1 MALDLNTSL
10 FILGAGPAGLTAAY
24 ESVKKN
30 LHPVLV
36 EKSSQVGGIAR
47 TELYNGYR
55 FDIGGHRFFT
65 HFEEIQRI
73 WEEVLK
79 RDFIKVHRISRIYY
93 KKHFYHYPL
102 SFFNALSNLGILEG
116 LLILM
121 SYLKVKIRPHT
132 QEDNFE
138 QWVTNRF
145 GRRLFRTFFET
156 YTEKVWG
163 ISCKE
168 IQADWAA
175 QRIKGLSLK
184 SVLYDA
190 LVGGNGSGTKT
201 LIREFHYPV
210 AGPGMMWES
219 MQQRIEQQG
228 GEVLMKSEAVRL
240 QHTAN
245 RVHSILVRQGE
256 KETHFRSGNII
267 SSIPLDELIYL
278 FDPQPPEAVLQ
289 AADKLCYRDFILVG
303 LILNKTDLFPDN
315 WIYVHSPEVRVGR
328 IQNFKNWSTALVP
341 DLNKTSLGMEYFC
354 SEGDEL
360 WKLADKELIQLAKQ
374 ELQKLGLAPMS
385 SVEDGIVFRQKK
397 AYPIYNSEYRQNI
410 EIIKNYLETIE
421 NLQTIGRN
429 GLHRY
434 NNQDHSMLTAIMAVK
449 NLFGE
454 NNNLWTVNTEPSYYE

>member
-1 MALDLNTSL
+1 MALDSNSPL
-10 FILGAGPAGLTAAY
+10 FILGAGPAGLTAAH
-24 ESVKKN
+24 ESIKRN
-30 LHPVLV
+30 LHPILM

-55 FDIGGHRFFT
+55 FDMGGHRFFT

-73 WEEVLK
+73 WEEVLEK
-79 RDFIKVHRISRIYY
+79 DFIKVPRISRIYY
-93 KKHFYHYPL
+93 KKRFYHYPL
-102 SFFNALSNLGILEG
+102 SFFNALSNLGVLEG

-121 SYLKVKIRPHT
+121 SYLKAKMRPHAK
-132 QEDNFE
+132 EENFE

-168 IQADWAA
+168 IRADWAA

-190 LVGGNGSGTKT
+190 LVPGNRNGAKT

-210 AGPGMMWES
+210 AGPGMMWEC
-219 MQQRIEQQG
+219 MQKGIEQQG
-228 GEVLMKSEAVRL
+228 GEVLMNSEAVRL

-245 RVHSILVRQGE
+245 RVHSIIVRQGG
-256 KETHFRSGNII
+256 KETSFQSGNII
-267 SSIPLDELIYL
+267 SSIPLDELINL
-278 FDPQPPEAVLQ
+278 FDPPPPEAVIQ
-289 AADKLCYRDFILVG
+289 AANRLCHRDFILVV
-303 LILNKTDLFPDN
+303 LILNQTTLFPDN
-315 WIYVHSPEVRVGR
+315 WIYVHSPEVKVGR
-328 IQNFKNWSTALVP
+328 IQNFKNWSAALVP

-360 WKLADKELIQLAKQ
+360 WNLADTELIQIAKQ
-374 ELQKLGLAPMS
+374 ELQNLGLSPMS

-397 AYPIYNSEYRQNI
+397 AYPIYNSEYLQNI
-410 EIIKNYLETIE
+410 EIIKGFLGTIE